1 MGFWCTVYVCKCAC
15 TCEVYYVFYEY
26 VLCALV
32 CVNGH
37 TIAQSSAHVH
47 VLYMGSCFTLVRQSC
62 LCMYM
67 YITLQW

>member
-26 VLCALV
+26 VLYALV

-47 VLYMGSCFTLVRQSC
+47 VLYMGSCFT
-62 LCMYM
+62 
-67 YITLQW
+67 